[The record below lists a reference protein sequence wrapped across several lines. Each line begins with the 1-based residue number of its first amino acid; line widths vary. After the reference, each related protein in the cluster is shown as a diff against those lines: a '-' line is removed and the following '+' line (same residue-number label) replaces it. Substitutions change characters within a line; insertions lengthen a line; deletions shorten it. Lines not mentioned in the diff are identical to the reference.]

1 MTMPS
6 STPATPPTTPA
17 PAAAG
22 PALSSPAAPAPEPA
36 GLTTQQKWQIAGAIA
51 VAVVVL
57 ALLIAFVVF
66 LVNSPGQ
73 AAVWRDIFIIFM
85 ALETFVIGAALIV
98 LIAQLAVL
106 TNLLKHEI
114 RPILESTNETVN
126 TLRGTALFVSE
137 NLTEPIIQ
145 LNSYVAA
152 LEKVV
157 TALGALFSLGRKK

>member
-1 MTMPS
+1 MTMPP
-6 STPATPPTTPA
+6 STSATPSPAPTSAIQPTAGAPATPPA
-17 PAAAG
+17 P
-22 PALSSPAAPAPEPA
+22 PE
-36 GLTTQQKWQIAGAIA
+36 GLTSKQKWQIAGGIAVGVVLVALAIA
-51 VAVVVL
+51 AV
-57 ALLIAFVVF
+57 IF

-85 ALETFVIGAALIV
+85 ALESFVIGAALIV
-98 LIAQLAVL
+98 LIAQVAVL

-126 TLRGTALFVSE
+126 TVRGTALFVSE
-137 NLTEPIIQ
+137 NLTKPIIQ

-157 TALGALFSLGRKK
+157 TALSALFSLGRKK

>member
-6 STPATPPTTPA
+6 PTTAPATATPA
-17 PAAAG
+17 PAPAG
-22 PALSSPAAPAPEPA
+22 PAAPQPE
-36 GLTTQQKWQIAGAIA
+36 GLTAKQKWQIAGAIA
-51 VAVVVL
+51 IGIVILAALVA
-57 ALLIAFVVF
+57 AVF
-66 LVNSPGQ
+66 YLVSSPAQ

-145 LNSYVAA
+145 HNGYVAA

-157 TALGALFSLGRKK
+157 AALGALFSLGRKK